1 VSPHRPTRPV
11 RRLAAALVAI
21 VAVVALAGCSGD
33 GSEGSTTTAPV
44 DDATAQT
51 VTTAVPGPPPGAEVV
66 GLRELE
72 TGQCFETLD
81 DPDADDKAV
90 YLVNCTDPH
99 TYEVYDVVTYEGDGA
114 GRGTDYP
121 GTATVQNWSE
131 QACFDRFEA
140 FVGVRWTLSELD
152 IAVWW
157 PSEESWARADRT
169 VICTVV
175 SGTGD
180 TVVGSQAGTA
190 R

>member
-1 VSPHRPTRPV
+1 VSHHRSTR
-11 RRLAAALVAI
+11 RTLI
-21 VAVVALAGCSGD
+21 VVALLAVSVLTACSGG
-33 GSEGSTTTAPV
+33 GSETATTTTEAE
-44 DDATAQT
+44 ATTQT
-51 VTTAVPGPPPGAEVV
+51 VTTAVSGPPPGAEVI
-66 GLRELE
+66 GLRDLA
-72 TGQCFETLD
+72 TGQCFETLE

-99 TYEVYDVVTYEGDGA
+99 TYEVYDILTYEGEGA

-121 GTATVQNWSE
+121 GVATVQNWAE
-131 QACFDRFEA
+131 QACFDRFEG
-140 FVGVRWTLSELD
+140 FVGLRWTLSELD

-180 TVVGSQAGTA
+180 MVVGSQAGTG

>member
-1 VSPHRPTRPV
+1 MSPHRPTRPGHALIAAL
-11 RRLAAALVAI
+11 LAAL
-21 VAVVALAGCSGD
+21 ALAGCSD
-33 GSEGSTTTAPV
+33 ASEGAGTTMPA
-44 DDATAQT
+44 DDIPTQT
-51 VTTAVPGPPPGAEVV
+51 VTTATPGPPPGAELV
-66 GLRELE
+66 GLRDLGI
-72 TGQCFETLD
+72 GQCFETVD

-90 YLVNCTDPH
+90 YLANCTDPH

-121 GTATVQNWSE
+121 GTDTVQNWSE

-152 IAVWW
+152 ISVWW

-169 VICTVV
+169 IICTVV